1 MDSSFGGYLLITF
14 GKCLELDAKKNE
26 NRFIDLL
33 VDEWKIAVDGLRDG
47 EVEEDIDAAEGEV
60 VEEAEE
66 VDADGARGGDCVDVT
81 GEVWG
86 KYQSFIDGF

>member
-66 VDADGARGGDCVDVT
+66 VDAGGAWGGNFVDVA
-81 GEVWG
+81 GGVCG
-86 KYQSFIDGF
+86 